1 MEKLLSYSTLNY
13 HIVYFIYIIILFLFF
28 SLFLHKVMVRQQ
40 LMFTLLWLPK
50 LVFCSAIWS
59 EKAFQNSIFSLMNQW
74 LWPWNLSI
82 SPENRIWIFI
92 WPCRWLSSKESACSA
107 GDVGSIPGSGRFPGE
122 GNCNSLHYS
131 WLGNPMDRGAWQARI
146 HGVTKESGTT

>member
-1 MEKLLSYSTLNY
+1 M
-13 HIVYFIYIIILFLFF
+13 YFIYTIILFLFF
-28 SLFLHKVMVRQQ
+28 SLFLHKVMVKQQ

-107 GDVGSIPGSGRFPGE
+107 GDAGSIPGLGRFPGE